1 MGRFS
6 EQGAE
11 CDDGS
16 EVGEVEEEEGGD
28 GLGVQAVCEVGDIV
42 LLLPL
47 DVVDKS
53 TKDPTRPNEARLL
66 PAPPVIVNDVF
77 FRLLKL
83 LLLVR
88 LAARRLYVGLGI
100 PVAGQRLD
108 AVDELVQGRDDLILA
123 LGEVG

>member
-53 TKDPTRPNEARLL
+53 TEDPARPNEARLL
-66 PAPPVIVNDVF
+66 PAPPVIVDDVF
-77 FRLLKL
+77 LRLLKL
-83 LLLVR
+83 LLLLR
-88 LAARRLYVGLGI
+88 LAARRLDVGLGV
-100 PVAGQRLD
+100 PVAGQGLD
-108 AVDELVQGRDDLILA
+108 AVDEFVQGRDDLILA
-123 LGEVG
+123 LCEVG